1 MTQQRFNKKANINR
15 INEIQNNMFMIF
27 KEANGATVPQVQWY
41 TKLLLGNHSI
51 PIGNKILGVSLNKV
65 APPFEV
71 ILKTYNSNEY
81 TTCNEHVS
89 HFQPVSEK
97 VSSL

>member
-41 TKLLLGNHSI
+41 TKL
-51 PIGNKILGVSLNKV
+51 
-65 APPFEV
+65 
-71 ILKTYNSNEY
+71 
-81 TTCNEHVS
+81 
-89 HFQPVSEK
+89 
-97 VSSL
+97 